1 MHDKFIWKLTETMD
15 EMTINANRIK
25 FQKVNSKF

>member
-1 MHDKFIWKLTETMD
+1 MHDKFIWQLIETMD
-15 EMTINANRIK
+15 EMTTNTNRIK